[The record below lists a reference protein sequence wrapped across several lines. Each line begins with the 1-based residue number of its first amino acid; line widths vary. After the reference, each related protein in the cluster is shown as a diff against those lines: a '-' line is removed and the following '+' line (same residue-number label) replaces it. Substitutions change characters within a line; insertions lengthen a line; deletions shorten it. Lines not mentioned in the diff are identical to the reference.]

1 MVGALVT
8 ISSATLIVLSV
19 LALAL
24 SAMNSLMIR
33 DAAISAASRAALSEA
48 PSQGQYLMRMLQS
61 DLPHLA
67 SFEIRQFDESNLV
80 GFEIASK
87 LPGVGLWQPS
97 FGTVRVYAAKE
108 HI

>member
-33 DAAISAASRAALSEA
+33 DAAISAASRTALSEA
-48 PSQGQYLMRMLQS
+48 PSQGQYLMRMLES

-97 FGTVRVYAAKE
+97 LGTVRVYAAKE